1 MRQKALNVASASGL
15 VGQSKQ
21 KEPPRT
27 VAARQPPKG
36 RYQLAGRRRPRPR
49 EPCLADLIRLLRF
62 IAGEHREAQERL
74 VARPRFEGGREGR
87 GRADRLPQ
95 AGIGHLFGCH
105 DTLRSVEAERQAG
118 PEGEPRRWG
127 ALRHRDFRLF
137 WAARAISVAGDRI
150 SLLAL
155 PTVAILL
162 LGASSAEV
170 GLLNAI
176 GTLAWPALALFAGV
190 WVDRMRRRRI
200 LVVTDLG
207 RAVLVGSIP
216 VAFALGH
223 LTFPQLL
230 VVAGLM
236 SGMTVFFDLAAT
248 AHVPSLVPRTDW
260 ADANAKLEVAQ
271 QAVATGAPGLAG
283 LLITLLSV
291 PFAIA
296 FDAVSF
302 LASGLLISATHPGA
316 PPLPVERRRSLAAE
330 TAEGV
335 RFLLRDPA
343 LVRITTGA
351 AVSNVGLMMGL
362 ALQLIFLYRVMHL
375 SAAVVGACFAIGSLA
390 SLVGAV
396 YNRRIMNRLGVYRT
410 LVLSTF
416 IEGIAY
422 ILIPAGTLLPVIPL
436 LLGALILSGFFNT
449 TWNVGVTTFRQ
460 TRIAPQLMG
469 RVGAAGRVIGYGALP
484 VGSLLGGF
492 LGQTLSARLGER
504 TGLAIALVI
513 AALVAGSSALA
524 LLGGRTFDPR
534 PSPTYD
540 GG

>member
-1 MRQKALNVASASGL
+1 MAGKPEL
-15 VGQSKQ
+15 
-21 KEPPRT
+21 
-27 VAARQPPKG
+27 QPS
-36 RYQLAGRRRPRPR
+36 
-49 EPCLADLIRLLRF
+49 
-62 IAGEHREAQERL
+62 
-74 VARPRFEGGREGR
+74 GGR
-87 GRADRLPQ
+87 Q
-95 AGIGHLFGCH
+95 
-105 DTLRSVEAERQAG
+105 
-118 PEGEPRRWG
+118 G

-230 VVAGLM
+230 VVAGLTG
-236 SGMTVFFDLAAT
+236 GMTVFFDLAAT

-283 LLITLLSV
+283 LLITLLSA

-316 PPLPVERRRSLAAE
+316 PQLPVERRRSLAAE
-330 TAEGV
+330 AAEGV

-343 LVRITTGA
+343 LVRITIGA
-351 AVSNVGLMMGL
+351 AISNVGLMMGL

-396 YNRRIMNRLGVYRT
+396 YNRRIMNRLGIYRT

-416 IEGIAY
+416 IEGTAY
-422 ILIPAGTLLPVIPL
+422 ILIPAGTVLPVIPL
-436 LLGALILSGFFNT
+436 LLGTLILSGFFNT
-449 TWNVGVTTFRQ
+449 TWNVSVTTFRQ

-484 VGSLLGGF
+484 VGSLLGGL
-492 LGQTLSARLGER
+492 LGQALSARLGER
-504 TGLAIALVI
+504 TGLAIALAI
-513 AALVAGSSALA
+513 AALVAGGSALA
-524 LLGGRTFDPR
+524 LLGTRSFEPQDR
-534 PSPTYD
+534 NAAPT
-540 GG
+540 

>member
-1 MRQKALNVASASGL
+1 MASKPKPRESG
-15 VGQSKQ
+15 
-21 KEPPRT
+21 
-27 VAARQPPKG
+27 
-36 RYQLAGRRRPRPR
+36 GRR
-49 EPCLADLIRLLRF
+49 
-62 IAGEHREAQERL
+62 
-74 VARPRFEGGREGR
+74 
-87 GRADRLPQ
+87 
-95 AGIGHLFGCH
+95 
-105 DTLRSVEAERQAG
+105 
-118 PEGEPRRWG
+118 G

-190 WVDRMRRRRI
+190 WVDRIRRRRI

-230 VVAGLM
+230 VVAGLVG
-236 SGMTVFFDLAAT
+236 GMTVFFDLAAT
-248 AHVPSLVPRTDW
+248 AHVPSLVPRADW

-283 LLITLLSV
+283 LLITLLSA

-296 FDAVSF
+296 LDSVSF

-316 PPLPVERRRSLAAE
+316 PQLPVERRRSLAAE
-330 TAEGV
+330 AAEGV

-343 LVRITTGA
+343 LVRITIGA

-396 YNRRIMNRLGVYRT
+396 YNRRIMNRLGIYRT

-416 IEGIAY
+416 SEGTAY
-422 ILIPAGTLLPVIPL
+422 ILIPAGTVLPVIPL
-436 LLGALILSGFFNT
+436 LLGTLILSGFFNT
-449 TWNVGVTTFRQ
+449 TWNVSVTTFRQ

-484 VGSLLGGF
+484 VGSLLGGL
-492 LGQTLSARLGER
+492 LGQALSARLGER

-513 AALVAGSSALA
+513 AAIVAGSSALA
-524 LLGGRTFDPR
+524 LLGTCSFEPQDRNAA
-534 PSPTYD
+534 PT
-540 GG
+540 

>member
-1 MRQKALNVASASGL
+1 MK
-15 VGQSKQ
+15 
-21 KEPPRT
+21 
-27 VAARQPPKG
+27 
-36 RYQLAGRRRPRPR
+36 
-49 EPCLADLIRLLRF
+49 
-62 IAGEHREAQERL
+62 
-74 VARPRFEGGREGR
+74 
-87 GRADRLPQ
+87 
-95 AGIGHLFGCH
+95 
-105 DTLRSVEAERQAG
+105 AERRAE
-118 PEGEPRRWG
+118 PEAEPRRWG

-137 WAARAISVAGDRI
+137 WAARAVSVAGDRI

-155 PTVAILL
+155 PTIAILL
-162 LGASSAEV
+162 LGASSAQV

-176 GTLAWPALALFAGV
+176 GTLAWPALALVAGV
-190 WVDRMRRRRI
+190 WVDRIRRRRI
-200 LVVTDLG
+200 LVATDLG

-223 LTFPQLL
+223 LTFFQLL
-230 VVAGLM
+230 VVAGLTG
-236 SGMTVFFDLAAT
+236 GMTVFFDLAAT

-283 LLITLLSV
+283 LLITLLSAPV
-291 PFAIA
+291 AIA

-316 PPLPVERRRSLAAE
+316 PQLPVERRRSLAAE
-330 TAEGV
+330 AAEGV

-343 LVRITTGA
+343 LVRITIGA

-396 YNRRIMNRLGVYRT
+396 YNRRIMNRLGIYRT

-416 IEGIAY
+416 IEGTAY
-422 ILIPAGTLLPVIPL
+422 ILIPAGTVLPVIPL
-436 LLGALILSGFFNT
+436 LLGTLILSGFFNT
-449 TWNVGVTTFRQ
+449 TWNVSVTTFRQ

-504 TGLAIALVI
+504 TGLTSALVI

-534 PSPTYD
+534 PIPTAD
-540 GG
+540 FD

>member
-1 MRQKALNVASASGL
+1 MASEPEPWESG
-15 VGQSKQ
+15 
-21 KEPPRT
+21 
-27 VAARQPPKG
+27 
-36 RYQLAGRRRPRPR
+36 GRR
-49 EPCLADLIRLLRF
+49 
-62 IAGEHREAQERL
+62 
-74 VARPRFEGGREGR
+74 
-87 GRADRLPQ
+87 
-95 AGIGHLFGCH
+95 
-105 DTLRSVEAERQAG
+105 
-118 PEGEPRRWG
+118 G

-150 SLLAL
+150 SLLAIH
-155 PTVAILL
+155 TVAILL

-190 WVDRMRRRRI
+190 WVDRIRRRRI

-230 VVAGLM
+230 VVAGLTG
-236 SGMTVFFDLAAT
+236 GMTVFFDLAAT

-283 LLITLLSV
+283 LLITLLSA

-316 PPLPVERRRSLAAE
+316 PQLPVERRRSLAAE
-330 TAEGV
+330 AAEGV
-335 RFLLRDPA
+335 RFLLRDPV
-343 LVRITTGA
+343 LVRITIGA

-375 SAAVVGACFAIGSLA
+375 SVAIVGACFAIGSLA

-396 YNRRIMNRLGVYRT
+396 YNRRIMNRLGIYRT

-416 IEGIAY
+416 IEGTAY
-422 ILIPAGTLLPVIPL
+422 ILIPAGTVLPVIPL
-436 LLGALILSGFFNT
+436 LLGTLILSGFFNT
-449 TWNVGVTTFRQ
+449 TWNVSVTTFRQ

-484 VGSLLGGF
+484 VGSLLGGL
-492 LGQTLSARLGER
+492 LGQALSARLGER
-504 TGLAIALVI
+504 TGLAIALAI
-513 AALVAGSSALA
+513 AALVAGGSAPA
-524 LLGGRTFDPR
+524 LLGTRSFEPQDR
-534 PSPTYD
+534 NAAPT
-540 GG
+540 

>member
-1 MRQKALNVASASGL
+1 VKT
-15 VGQSKQ
+15 
-21 KEPPRT
+21 E
-27 VAARQPPKG
+27 
-36 RYQLAGRRRPRPR
+36 RRS
-49 EPCLADLIRLLRF
+49 E
-62 IAGEHREAQERL
+62 
-74 VARPRFEGGREGR
+74 
-87 GRADRLPQ
+87 
-95 AGIGHLFGCH
+95 
-105 DTLRSVEAERQAG
+105 
-118 PEGEPRRWG
+118 PEGEPRRLG

-236 SGMTVFFDLAAT
+236 GGMTVFFDLAAT

-283 LLITLLSV
+283 LLITLLSA

-316 PPLPVERRRSLAAE
+316 PQLPVERRRSLAAE
-330 TAEGV
+330 AAEGV

-343 LVRITTGA
+343 LVRIVIGA

-396 YNRRIMNRLGVYRT
+396 YNRRIMNRLGIYRT

-416 IEGIAY
+416 IEGTAY
-422 ILIPAGTLLPVIPL
+422 ILIPAGTVLPVIPL
-436 LLGALILSGFFNT
+436 LLGTLILSGFFNT
-449 TWNVGVTTFRQ
+449 TWNVSVTTFRQ

>member
-1 MRQKALNVASASGL
+1 VK
-15 VGQSKQ
+15 
-21 KEPPRT
+21 
-27 VAARQPPKG
+27 
-36 RYQLAGRRRPRPR
+36 
-49 EPCLADLIRLLRF
+49 
-62 IAGEHREAQERL
+62 
-74 VARPRFEGGREGR
+74 
-87 GRADRLPQ
+87 
-95 AGIGHLFGCH
+95 
-105 DTLRSVEAERQAG
+105 AERQAR

-155 PTVAILL
+155 PTVAILV
-162 LGASSAEV
+162 LGASPAQV
-170 GLLNAI
+170 GLLNAA
-176 GTLAWPALALFAGV
+176 GTLAWPALGLIAGV
-190 WVDRMRRRRI
+190 WVDRLRRRRI
-200 LVVTDLG
+200 LVATDLG

-223 LTFPQLL
+223 LTFLQLL
-230 VVAGLM
+230 VVAGLVG
-236 SGMTVFFDLAAT
+236 GMTVFFDLAAT
-248 AHVPSLVPRTDW
+248 AHIPSLVPRTDW

-283 LLITLLSV
+283 LIITLLSA

-302 LASGLLISATHPGA
+302 IASGLLISATHPSA
-316 PPLPVERRRSLAAE
+316 PQLPVERRRSLAAE
-330 TAEGV
+330 AAEGV

-343 LVRITTGA
+343 LVRITIGA

-375 SAAVVGACFAIGSLA
+375 SAAVVGGSFAIGSLA

-422 ILIPAGTLLPVIPL
+422 ILIPAGNVLPVIPL

-449 TWNVGVTTFRQ
+449 TWNVSVTTFRQ

-492 LGQTLSARLGER
+492 LGQALSARLGER

-524 LLGGRTFDPR
+524 LLGGRSFDEEHR
-534 PSPTYD
+534 PD
-540 GG
+540 LVR

>member
-1 MRQKALNVASASGL
+1 MASEPEPWESG
-15 VGQSKQ
+15 
-21 KEPPRT
+21 
-27 VAARQPPKG
+27 
-36 RYQLAGRRRPRPR
+36 GRR
-49 EPCLADLIRLLRF
+49 
-62 IAGEHREAQERL
+62 
-74 VARPRFEGGREGR
+74 
-87 GRADRLPQ
+87 
-95 AGIGHLFGCH
+95 
-105 DTLRSVEAERQAG
+105 
-118 PEGEPRRWG
+118 G

-162 LGASSAEV
+162 LGASSVEV

-190 WVDRMRRRRI
+190 WVDRIRRRRI
-200 LVVTDLG
+200 LVATDLG
-207 RAVLVGSIP
+207 RAVLLGSIP

-230 VVAGLM
+230 VVAGLVG
-236 SGMTVFFDLAAT
+236 GMTVFFDLAAT
-248 AHVPSLVPRTDW
+248 AHVPSLVPRIDW

-283 LLITLLSV
+283 LLITLLSA

-302 LASGLLISATHPGA
+302 LASGLLISGTHPGA
-316 PPLPVERRRSLAAE
+316 PHLPLERRRSLAAE
-330 TAEGV
+330 AAEGV
-335 RFLLRDPA
+335 RFLLRDSA
-343 LVRITTGA
+343 LIRITIGA

-375 SAAVVGACFAIGSLA
+375 SPAVVGVCFALGSLA

-396 YNRRIMNRLGVYRT
+396 YNRRIMNRLGIYRT

-416 IEGIAY
+416 IEGTAY
-422 ILIPAGTLLPVIPL
+422 ILIPAGTVLPVIPL
-436 LLGALILSGFFNT
+436 LIGALILSGFFNT
-449 TWNVGVTTFRQ
+449 TWNVSVTTFRQ

-484 VGSLLGGF
+484 VGSLLGGL
-492 LGQTLSARLGER
+492 LGQALSARLGER
-504 TGLAIALVI
+504 TGLAISLVI

-524 LLGGRTFDPR
+524 LLGGRVFDPL
-534 PSPTYD
+534 PTCD
-540 GG
+540 GD